1 MRTARTETPD
11 RLDSQDLEV
20 MLAKTEQQVLKV
32 LPVHLVLMVNVVLLV
47 LLDQEASK

>member
-1 MRTARTETPD
+1 METPD

-20 MLAKTEQQVLKV
+20 MLVKTEQQVLKV
-32 LPVHLVLMVNVVLLV
+32 RPDHLVLMVNVVLLV